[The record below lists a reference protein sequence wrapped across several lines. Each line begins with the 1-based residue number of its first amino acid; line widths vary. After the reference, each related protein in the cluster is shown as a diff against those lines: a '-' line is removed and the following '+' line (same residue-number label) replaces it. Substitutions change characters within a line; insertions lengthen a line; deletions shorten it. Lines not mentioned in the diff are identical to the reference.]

1 MPKNDKK
8 EQKMAEKS
16 RKDNKKQTKK
26 VLKIPNPPEY
36 FVGYSLK
43 KWNELAP
50 IFAEKAAKISEI
62 STNALF
68 SVVKLIP

>member
-1 MPKNDKK
+1 M
-8 EQKMAEKS
+8 
-16 RKDNKKQTKK
+16 
-26 VLKIPNPPEY
+26 I
-36 FVGYSLK
+36 VGEEACASMIIFAPVDSLT
-43 KWNELAP
+43 NLSLTAP